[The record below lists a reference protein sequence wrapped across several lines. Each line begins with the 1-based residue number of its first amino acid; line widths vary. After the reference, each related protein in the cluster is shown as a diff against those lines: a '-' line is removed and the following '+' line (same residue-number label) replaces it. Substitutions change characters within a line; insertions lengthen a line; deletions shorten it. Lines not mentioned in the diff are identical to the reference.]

1 MDKKVETEWVL
12 TDNINGK
19 YYRYRKMIVE
29 EIYDDEKK
37 QYVVE
42 VIYPHGGYVSIDVF
56 HDPSTNEDRL
66 AIFDTIEEARE
77 HILNSRQLTK
87 RSMVEAYVRV
97 SKKD

>member
-1 MDKKVETEWVL
+1 ML
-12 TDNINGK
+12 TDNIIGK
-19 YYRYRKMIVE
+19 YYTYRKMIAE
-29 EIYDDEKK
+29 EIYDDGKK

-42 VIYPHGGYVSIDVF
+42 VIWPYGGYVSIDIF
-56 HDPSTNEDRL
+56 HDSSTNEDRL
-66 AIFDTIEEARE
+66 AIFNTIEEARE